1 MSDPGKPA
9 DDPKPVTE
17 QEGDV
22 PETVVPD
29 NAKDPVE
36 EAPATGEGEGAAPSE
51 SSAAPE
57 PKTAGKKPWFQQRID
72 QLTKERREAER
83 KAQEAEARAAA
94 LEAAR
99 AEQPTTDGP
108 KPLSPAD
115 FQKAVDA
122 AAELKVQQQAVQGRM
137 QAWAEAGVK
146 DFGVNEFNEKCNL
159 VAAMGAD
166 ERPEFMQLVTD
177 PAVIPDGHKV
187 VMALADHPEEAQAIF
202 ALPPVQMAARLTR
215 FANTVSTAA
224 PDPKTVSKAP
234 APIKPIGGTAK
245 NSELSDNDD
254 FKSWLVKR
262 NQSARTTAG
271 GKPNVH

>member
-17 QEGDV
+17 QDGDV

-29 NAKDPVE
+29 NAKD
-36 EAPATGEGEGAAPSE
+36 
-51 SSAAPE
+51 APE
-57 PKTAGKKPWFQQRID
+57 PEPAPEGDPAPEPAPAAEAKGNKQKPWFQQRID

-83 KAQEAEARAAA
+83 KAAEAEARAAA

-99 AEQPTTDGP
+99 ADATNDVPNP
-108 KPLSPAD
+108 MSPAE
-115 FQKAVDA
+115 FQKAVEA
-122 AAELKVQQQAVQGRM
+122 AAELKMQQKAVQDRM
-137 QAWAEAGVK
+137 EAWAEAGVK
-146 DFGVNEFNEKCNL
+146 DFGVAEFNEKCNL

-202 ALPPVQMAARLTR
+202 SLPPVQMAARLTR
-215 FANTVSTAA
+215 FAGTISNAA

-234 APIKPIGGTAK
+234 APIKPIGGSAK
-245 NSELSDNDD
+245 NSEPSDNEDIR
-254 FKSWLVKR
+254 SWMAKR
-262 NQSARTTAG
+262 NANARTTAG